1 MKLSNLAKKIVSTIL
16 IIAMAC
22 VLLSIIY
29 YRSLKFFPFALG
41 VFLGSAVSITKV
53 LLLERAV
60 DKAITMDQVKAG
72 IYVSMQHVLRLLLS
86 GIALLLGAVVEQISL
101 WGVVAGILAFQLAVY
116 YVNFHKEVKPSGER
130 P

>member
-1 MKLSNLAKKIVSTIL
+1 MKLSNLAKKMVSTIL

-60 DKAITMDQVKAG
+60 DKALTMDQVKAG

-116 YVNFHKEVKPSGER
+116 YVNFHKEVKPGGER

>member
-1 MKLSNLAKKIVSTIL
+1 MKLSNLAKKMVSTIL

-22 VLLSIIY
+22 VLLSITY

-41 VFLGSAVSITKV
+41 VFLGSAVSIAKV

-60 DKAITMDQVKAG
+60 DKALTMDQVKAG

-116 YVNFHKEVKPSGER
+116 YVNFHKEVKPGGER

>member
-1 MKLSNLAKKIVSTIL
+1 
-16 IIAMAC
+16 
-22 VLLSIIY
+22 
-29 YRSLKFFPFALG
+29 
-41 VFLGSAVSITKV
+41 
-53 LLLERAV
+53 
-60 DKAITMDQVKAG
+60 MDQVKAG

-116 YVNFHKEVKPSGER
+116 YVNFHKEVKPGGER

>member
-1 MKLSNLAKKIVSTIL
+1 MKLSNLAKKMVSTIL

-116 YVNFHKEVKPSGER
+116 YVNFHKEVKPGGER

>member
-60 DKAITMDQVKAG
+60 DKALTMDQVKAG

-116 YVNFHKEVKPSGER
+116 YVNFHKEVKPGGER